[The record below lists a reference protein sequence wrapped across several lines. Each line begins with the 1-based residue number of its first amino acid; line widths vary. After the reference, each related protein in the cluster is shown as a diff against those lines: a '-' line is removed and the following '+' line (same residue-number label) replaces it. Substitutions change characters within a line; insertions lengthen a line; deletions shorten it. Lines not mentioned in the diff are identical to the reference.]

1 MQKNIT
7 NKQSDINL
15 TTVNGSFKTIPKQLL
30 LPTADQNISTIVDSK
45 RFTSGVSTQNYPE
58 DYPLLLREKNAYT
71 NRILYLSQHSLYG
84 LSIREIREIW
94 DHTKRYCEK
103 NDYYKHNRK
112 VLGYSISTPVC
123 YVYYKNV
130 VFMVAKRGSIMSN
143 RYTYYADGRTG
154 ILLYTDGRLFD
165 RLLHTN
171 SLQFKGSN
179 HYPKPRF
186 NCPFENGNG
195 YAFLTF
201 PKFVMFEN
209 GVQNEQKVV
218 NHHVNDIRDNRRLYL
233 EAVSSERH
241 KEIHKEAAANNHTF
255 HSENFIKYL
264 NSELDIGGKERTFER
279 NVCMIVSLLPFFK
292 GIIIGDLDLTQD
304 LRYVPIS
311 KIIGNI
317 NAI

>member
-1 MQKNIT
+1 
-7 NKQSDINL
+7 
-15 TTVNGSFKTIPKQLL
+15 
-30 LPTADQNISTIVDSK
+30 
-45 RFTSGVSTQNYPE
+45 
-58 DYPLLLREKNAYT
+58 
-71 NRILYLSQHSLYG
+71 
-84 LSIREIREIW
+84 
-94 DHTKRYCEK
+94 
-103 NDYYKHNRK
+103 
-112 VLGYSISTPVC
+112 
-123 YVYYKNV
+123 
-130 VFMVAKRGSIMSN
+130 
-143 RYTYYADGRTG
+143 
-154 ILLYTDGRLFD
+154 
-165 RLLHTN
+165 
-171 SLQFKGSN
+171 
-179 HYPKPRF
+179 
-186 NCPFENGNG
+186 
-195 YAFLTF
+195 
-201 PKFVMFEN
+201 MFEN